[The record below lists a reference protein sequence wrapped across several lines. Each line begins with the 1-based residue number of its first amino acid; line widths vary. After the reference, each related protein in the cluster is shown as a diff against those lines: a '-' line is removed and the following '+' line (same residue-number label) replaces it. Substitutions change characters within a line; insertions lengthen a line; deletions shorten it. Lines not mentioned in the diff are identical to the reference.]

1 MTERSFQDAVQVLK
15 EHLGATWEGAEVEGR
30 DEMER
35 VLQEQLG
42 FSDHEAS
49 DAIDAMI
56 ESGTLRYH
64 AHSEVGG
71 AVPAPVA
78 VGTAGSTPTP
88 TPAPLVVP
96 TGHWQ
101 IGGGVVESS
110 SRKGQVTPT

>member
-1 MTERSFQDAVQVLK
+1 
-15 EHLGATWEGAEVEGR
+15 EGAEVDGR
-30 DEMER
+30 GEMER
-35 VLQEQLG
+35 VLQKQLG
-42 FSDHEAS
+42 YNHREAS

-64 AHSEVGG
+64 AHTDVGG

-88 TPAPLVVP
+88 TPSPLVVP
-96 TGHWQ
+96 IGHWQ

-110 SRKGQVTPT
+110 DRKGQVTPT